1 MTIIFYALAVLA
13 TIAFQDNCRRWRWRR
28 RRRRR
33 REGRNLGGGYSVGL
47 ATPFGWV
54 DGGSSYRVGVRC
66 LWHGVEQPQ
75 TAINSTLLRD
85 CHFDHFSNAFLP
97 PPLPSWHLTLNL
109 IHNFFPFFFVL
120 SSLYS
125 SSNSNSSRPFLSLAL
140 SFLFSDS
147 HWQRRVGGSGKGKGV
162 TD

>member
-1 MTIIFYALAVLA
+1 MTIIFYSLAVLA
-13 TIAFQDNCRRWRWRR
+13 TIAFQDNCRRWR
-28 RRRRR
+28 RRRR
-33 REGRNLGGGYSVGL
+33 REGRNLGGGYSARL
-47 ATPFGWV
+47 ATPFGCV
-54 DGGSSYRVGVRC
+54 GGGSGYRVGVRC

-109 IHNFFPFFFVL
+109 IRNFFHFFFVL
-120 SSLYS
+120 SSLQYS
-125 SSNSNSSRPFLSLAL
+125 GSSRPFPSLAL
-140 SFLFSDS
+140 PFLFSDS
-147 HWQRRVGGSGKGKGV
+147 RWQRVVGGSGKGEGV